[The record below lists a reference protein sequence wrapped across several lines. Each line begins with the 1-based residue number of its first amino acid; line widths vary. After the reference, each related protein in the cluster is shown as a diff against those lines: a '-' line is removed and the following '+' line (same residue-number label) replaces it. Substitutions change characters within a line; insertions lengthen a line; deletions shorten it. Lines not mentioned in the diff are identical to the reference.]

1 MSIENNN
8 PINSNKINDLNC
20 VQPISPPHS
29 NNISF
34 NENNNSFQ
42 QKSFYI
48 DNNNFKIDNNL
59 LKNNY

>member
-48 DNNNFKIDNNL
+48 DNNFKIDNNL
-59 LKNNY
+59 LKDN